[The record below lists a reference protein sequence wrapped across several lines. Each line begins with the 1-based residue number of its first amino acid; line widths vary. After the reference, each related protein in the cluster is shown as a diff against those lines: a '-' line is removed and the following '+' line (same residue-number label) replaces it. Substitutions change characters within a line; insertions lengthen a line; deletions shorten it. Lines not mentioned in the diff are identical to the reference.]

1 MNKKILFAAVG
12 SALAASPMIAAADVS
27 VGGHAQVEYY
37 NGETA
42 ASGSTTLKYNGLIDN
57 ARGRFWI
64 NSSEDLGG
72 GMKAM
77 ARYEFSVDTANSGQS
92 AANGNG
98 SVGLDTGTR
107 TIDQRTREKYVGLA
121 GGFGTVTAGN
131 LHGVYKRMG
140 GVRWDPV
147 NATVLEAR
155 SNGGQSGSGDA
166 NATFAHNGFIP
177 GAVKW
182 ESGAVTGPVAIEV
195 LIAPNKST
203 NAAGT
208 DAADGTD
215 TQFGASFKPIPG
227 LEVIAVIANNK
238 QTPSTTNTAQ
248 KATKFGARYSMGPH
262 TFWGQIEDVD
272 APSGAAVTTYALTAG
287 TTMADSTGITS
298 ATKGELKY
306 NWFGYSLKAG
316 NNLFVAQYANS
327 SRAAD
332 GAVDVDVTFLS
343 LAVLHSLSKSTTLHV
358 GYRKTELEQGATTRE
373 QTVFAGGMRVN
384 F

>member
-12 SALAASPMIAAADVS
+12 AAIAASPMIAAADVS

-37 NGETA
+37 NGENA
-42 ASGSTTLKYNGLIDN
+42 ATGSATTKHSGLIDN

-64 NSSEDLGG
+64 NASEDVGG

-92 AANGNG
+92 AANGNATLG
-98 SVGLDTGTR
+98 GYDGTSPR
-107 TIDQRTREKYVGLA
+107 TFDQRTREKYVGLS
-121 GGFGTVTAGN
+121 GGFGTFTAGN

-177 GAVKW
+177 GAIKW
-182 ESGAVTGPVAIEV
+182 ESGAVTGPVAVEV
-195 LIAPNKST
+195 LLAPNKNEVT
-203 NAAGT
+203 AANG
-208 DAADGTD
+208 DGND
-215 TQFGASFKPIPG
+215 LQAGVSFKPIPG
-227 LEVIAVIANNK
+227 LEVLAVMANNK
-238 QTPSTTNTAQ
+238 GTAGTTNAAQ
-248 KATKFGARYSMGPH
+248 KATKFGARYQMGPH
-262 TFWGQIEDVD
+262 TFWAQIEDVD
-272 APSGAAVTTYALTAG
+272 TNSTNVTSSLAGAAVPTSA
-287 TTMADSTGITS
+287 GITT
-298 ATKGELKY
+298 ATKGEMKY

-316 NNLFVAQYANS
+316 NNTFVAQYANS
-327 SRAAD
+327 SREAA
-332 GAVDVDVTFLS
+332 GSTDVDVTYLS

-358 GYRKTELEQGATTRE
+358 GYRKTELEQGTTTVE
-373 QTVFAGGMRVN
+373 QTVFAGGLRVN

>member
-12 SALAASPMIAAADVS
+12 AAIAASPMIAAADVS

-42 ASGSTTLKYNGLIDN
+42 TTGSTTSKYNGLIDN

-64 NSSEDLGG
+64 NATEDLGG
-72 GMKAM
+72 GMKAL
-77 ARYEFSVDTANSGQS
+77 ARYEFSVDIANSGQS
-92 AANGNG
+92 VANGNG
-98 SVGLDTGTR
+98 ALGYDAATR
-107 TIDQRTREKYVGLA
+107 GIDQRAREKYVGLS
-121 GGFGTVTAGN
+121 GGFGTITAGN
-131 LHGVYKRMG
+131 LHGVYKRLG

-182 ESGAVTGPVAIEV
+182 ESGAVTGPVNVEV
-195 LIAPNKST
+195 LVAPNKNSV
-203 NAAGT
+203 AGNDT
-208 DAADGTD
+208 ADGTD
-215 TQFGASFKPIPG
+215 TQIGVGFKPIPG
-227 LEVIAVIANNK
+227 LEVIAVVANNK
-238 QTPSTTNTAQ
+238 QTPSATNTAQ

-262 TFWGQIEDVD
+262 TFWAQIEDVD
-272 APSGAAVTTYALTAG
+272 TNSTNVTSSLAGAAVPT
-287 TTMADSTGITS
+287 SVGITT
-298 ATKGELKY
+298 ATKGEMKY

-316 NNLFVAQYANS
+316 NNTFVAQYANS
-327 SRAAD
+327 SREAA
-332 GAVDVDVTFLS
+332 GSTDVDVTYLS

-358 GYRKTELEQGATTRE
+358 GYRKTELEQGTTTVE
-373 QTVFAGGMRVN
+373 QTVFAGGLRVN